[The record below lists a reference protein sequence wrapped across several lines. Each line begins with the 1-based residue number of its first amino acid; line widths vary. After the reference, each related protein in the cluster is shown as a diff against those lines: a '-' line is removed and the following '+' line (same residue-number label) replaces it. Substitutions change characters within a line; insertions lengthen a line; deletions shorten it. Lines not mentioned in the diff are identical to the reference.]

1 MKNTIKIQ
9 NNIKK
14 TKYWVKKEKKVI
26 KNFKRTEKKE
36 EESSYNY
43 YLKYSK

>member
-36 EESSYNY
+36 EESSN
-43 YLKYSK
+43 LKYSK